1 MSCQLYRVASGQSTG
16 TNRTHNRTVQVQTAY
31 TTGQYRV
38 QTAFTTGQYRVQTAF
53 TTGQYRV
60 QSTFTTGQYRYKLQS
75 QQDSTGYKVHSQQ
88 DTTGY
93 KVHSQQDST
102 GYKVHSQ
109 QDITGYKLH
118 SQQDSTWYK
127 VHSQQDSTGTNC
139 SHNWTVQGAICPESH
154 EAAICQLQGG
164 HFNSLKATGHPTLFS
179 PSLLPLLPNINLFSQ
194 NKIPMAAYCCKDTSF
209 HHSNTSC

>member
-88 DTTGY
+88 D
-93 KVHSQQDST
+93 
-102 GYKVHSQ
+102 
-109 QDITGYKLH
+109 
-118 SQQDSTWYK
+118 
-127 VHSQQDSTGTNC
+127 STGTNC

-194 NKIPMAAYCCKDTSF
+194 NKIPMAAYCC
-209 HHSNTSC
+209 